1 MEKFLNSYA
10 FHDYLDLLVFVIQS
24 SENKN
29 MDGKLIAVQKNET
42 YNYHWKAL
50 DYIYNKRIKHWYNPK
65 IEGSDV
71 YNYLMALIKTN
82 NIIFLNT
89 SSKNPFKEDHLLRG
103 TLFIPE
109 VITKKQYESLNYYK
123 EELKRTE
130 MNVNIYNEN
139 YNITENKNED
149 GEIIFPLDI
158 TKYYEENED
167 NYSFTSFKKAKS
179 LSR

>member
-1 MEKFLNSYA
+1 
-10 FHDYLDLLVFVIQS
+10 
-24 SENKN
+24 
-29 MDGKLIAVQKNET
+29 
-42 YNYHWKAL
+42 
-50 DYIYNKRIKHWYNPK
+50 
-65 IEGSDV
+65 
-71 YNYLMALIKTN
+71 MALIKTN